1 MKLRPVAVGAVLV
14 TIALSGCGGNSSTSS
29 SSTATTAAAA
39 DGTGSAP
46 VSLPP
51 GTPAA
56 LRGPHGVM
64 LVAGELPGF
73 VPAGYRPPATS
84 PQSWVAEYP
93 PAQRAPEA
101 TRLKALGF
109 VAGIDEHLAPTKGG
123 NGEAIS
129 NVEQFRSAKGATAE
143 VAAQVNQALG
153 RHETPFGV
161 AGIPGAHGWGFS
173 PSSMPDANIEF
184 AVGPYYYL
192 IGFGASAAIAP
203 THAQLI
209 AAAQSLYRRVP
220 R

>member
-14 TIALSGCGGNSSTSS
+14 TIALSGCGGSSSTSS
-29 SSTATTAAAA
+29 SNTTAAAA
-39 DGTGSAP
+39 NGAGSAAA
-46 VSLPP
+46 SLPP

-101 TRLKALGF
+101 ARLKAVGF

-143 VAAQVNQALG
+143 VATQVNQALG
-153 RHETPFGV
+153 RHETPFAV
-161 AGIPGAHGWGFS
+161 AGIPGARGWGFS
-173 PSSMPDANIEF
+173 QSSMPDANIEF

-192 IGFGASAAIAP
+192 IGFGTSGAIAP
-203 THAQLI
+203 TRAQLI

>member
-1 MKLRPVAVGAVLV
+1 MKLRPMAVGAFLV
-14 TIALSGCGGNSSTSS
+14 TIALSGCGGSS
-29 SSTATTAAAA
+29 SSSSSKTATTAAANRA
-39 DGTGSAP
+39 GSAAA
-46 VSLPP
+46 SLPP

-73 VPAGYRPPATS
+73 IPAGYRPPATS

-101 TRLKALGF
+101 ARLEALGF

-153 RHETPFGV
+153 RHETPFAV

-173 PSSMPDANIEF
+173 QSSMPDANIEF

-192 IGFGASAAIAP
+192 IGFGTSAAIAP